1 VNTQDPRW
9 GQPSQGYPPQ
19 QYPPQQYSPQGQ
31 YGQPPAQYSNPSYG
45 QPAYGY
51 AQPQRPAVKNPYA
64 TRALI
69 YGIVSF
75 VLLVALFFTNYI
87 FLGTFGIYAIYYA
100 IKGLILT
107 SKLPGHKGIVAAT
120 IGLVLSVLSVLGTI
134 GVIIL
139 SATLSASH

>member
-1 VNTQDPRW
+1 MMNGQDPRW
-9 GQPSQGYPPQ
+9 TQGPHLYPPPQ
-19 QYPPQQYSPQGQ
+19 AYPHQGQ
-31 YGQPPAQYSNPSYG
+31 YSQPPSSDRHMTFGN
-45 QPAYGY
+45 QPYY
-51 AQPQRPAVKNPYA
+51 DVQPQRPAVKNPYA

-75 VLLVALFFTNYI
+75 VLLVALYFTNYI

-139 SATLSASH
+139 SAELSASH